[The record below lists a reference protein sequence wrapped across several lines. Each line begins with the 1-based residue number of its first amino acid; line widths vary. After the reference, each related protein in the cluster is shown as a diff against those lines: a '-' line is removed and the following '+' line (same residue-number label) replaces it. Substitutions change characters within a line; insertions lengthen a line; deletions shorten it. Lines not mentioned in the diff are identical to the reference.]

1 MERRKFLMILAAA
14 VVLVVVGG
22 AAYALTGNARRGTA
36 VAASVN
42 GEPIYWS
49 QVDAEMKRTAATFG
63 VDPNSP
69 EFEKQKKDLEK
80 AVIDQIIVGRIVMQE
95 ARKRNIVVPEG
106 DIDEQIDTI
115 RKRFPSPEEFDSA
128 MQRNGFTAAS
138 LRDAIRL
145 SLTQR
150 KLAEVV
156 APVTVTDDEVRKQF
170 SANRSQYDKPEQ
182 RRLSHIL
189 FAIREKGMESVAQA
203 KARIVQARLDDGDKF
218 EDLAK
223 QYSDDPGSAQ
233 RGGEL
238 GFVGRGSL
246 VKEFEDAA
254 WAMKPG
260 GTSGLVRTQ
269 YGLHIIRLHEIRAAE
284 KGDFEKLK
292 GQIREQIAGE
302 RRGKAFEAWVEQQRK
317 AAKIERFERR

>member
-1 MERRKFLMILAAA
+1 MERRKFLMMVAA
-14 VVLVVVGG
+14 VIALLIVGG
-22 AAYALTGNARRGTA
+22 AAYALTGGARRGTA

-49 QVDAEMKRTAATFG
+49 QVDAEMKRTAASFG

-69 EFEKQKKDLEK
+69 EFEKQRKDLEK
-80 AVIDQIIVGRIVMQE
+80 AVIDQLIVSQIVLQE
-95 ARKRNIVVPEG
+95 ARKRNLVVPDK
-106 DIDEQIDTI
+106 DIDEQIDTL
-115 RKRFPSPEEFDSA
+115 RKRFPSAEEFDSA
-128 MQRNGFTAAS
+128 MQRNGFTTAS

-150 KLAEVV
+150 RLAEQV
-156 APVTVTDDEVRKQF
+156 APVTVTDEEIRKQF
-170 SANRSQYDKPEQ
+170 DANRAQYDKPEQ

-189 FAIREKGMESVAQA
+189 FAIREKGMENVAQA
-203 KARIVQARLDDGDKF
+203 KAKIVQARLADGAKF

-238 GFVGRGSL
+238 GFVSRGSL
-246 VKEFEDAA
+246 VKEFEDTA
-254 WAMKPG
+254 WSMAPG
-260 GTSGLVRTQ
+260 TTSGLVRTQ
-269 YGLHIIRLHEIRAAE
+269 YGLHIIRLHEIKAAE
-284 KGDFEKLK
+284 KGDFEKAK
-292 GQIREQIAGE
+292 AQIREQIAGE

-317 AAKIERFERR
+317 TAKVERFERR